1 MLSKGDHTVGT
12 ITQLNE
18 SQIQFWQD
26 NGYFLSDIMIEESI
40 LEEMR
45 DHVEMVFNGYYA
57 NDEPQI
63 LTWKP
68 GDPENKI
75 RQMAYAW
82 RVDPVLESSARMR
95 EIGAIAAQLMQTDTI
110 RLLMDWLVYK
120 PGIGV
125 QHNPQTGVGWHQDQA
140 YWLNTY
146 PPNLLTARIPL
157 DKETVTNGCMVI
169 IPGSHQWGMI
179 NELGAGFW
187 TPGEAELPPDLKS
200 QAHGKNAPRV
210 CELAPGQIMFHHS
223 MTIHGTGQNR
233 TDLPRRSQN
242 IHMMPSNSRFQRLN
256 GRSFLDDYVESHG
269 QRLED
274 GQVLSGDLFPVIYS
288 NDRA

>member
-1 MLSKGDHTVGT
+1 MEN
-12 ITQLNE
+12 ITQLNK

-26 NGYFLSDIMIEESI
+26 NGYFLSDLIIEESI

-45 DHVEMVFNGYYA
+45 AHVEMVFNGYYT
-57 NDEPQI
+57 NDKPQM
-63 LTWKP
+63 LTWRL

-82 RVDPVLESSARMR
+82 RVDPVLESSAQTR

-120 PGIGV
+120 PGIGA
-125 QHNPQTGVGWHQDQA
+125 QQNPETGVGWHQDHA

-146 PPNLLTARIPL
+146 PPDLLTARIPL
-157 DKETVTNGCMVI
+157 DNETVANGCMTI
-169 IPGSHQWGMI
+169 IPGSHKWGMK
-179 NELGAGFW
+179 NELGGGFW
-187 TPGEAELPPDLKS
+187 TPGESELPPDLKNK
-200 QAHGKNAPRV
+200 AHGENAPKV
-210 CELAPGQIMFHHS
+210 CELAAGQIMFHHS
-223 MTIHGTGQNR
+223 MMIHGTGQNR

-242 IHMMPSNSRFQRLN
+242 IHMMPGNTQFQRLN
-256 GRSFLDDYVESHG
+256 GDSFLDNYVESYG
-269 QRLED
+269 QRLEE

-288 NDRA
+288 DEYA